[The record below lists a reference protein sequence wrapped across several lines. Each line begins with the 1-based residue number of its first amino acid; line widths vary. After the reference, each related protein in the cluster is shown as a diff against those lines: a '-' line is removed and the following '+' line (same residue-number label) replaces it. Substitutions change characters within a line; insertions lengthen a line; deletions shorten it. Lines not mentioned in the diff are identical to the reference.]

1 MESRLHRLEAVQ
13 AILLEIGQKATA
25 CRDITEFLR
34 AVHAALGRVM
44 YAANFYVALT
54 DGSNQAV
61 RFVYFVDEAD
71 ATPDPTE
78 LFVLPATNQSATS
91 WVIQNRQR
99 LIMSAQEFRQMILS
113 AWNGTPAEQWMGC
126 PLLDQHQ
133 QALGAIVIQSYR
145 PEISFSLEDQAL
157 FSQIASHVAMALQG
171 LQHRDSLELA
181 VQQRTALLE
190 HEIAERKHAEALQ
203 RALFE
208 IAELSS
214 SVEQVSTLYASIH
227 QSIAKLL
234 FARNFVILRFH
245 ADSDEISIEYFV
257 DETEPIPTTSRFPLG
272 VGLSSYVIR
281 SKQAQ
286 LIDHA
291 RFEELIASAEIRHG
305 LGNLQMSS
313 WMGAPMLVHE
323 QIIGVL
329 ILQSYDPTI
338 LYSEQDLNLL
348 AFVANHVASA
358 LSRFDAE
365 LALRLAKSEL
375 EQQNSALSQALLA
388 LQEAQGTL
396 VRQEKMVA
404 LGGLVAGIAHEI
416 NTPLGICVTATSHLA
431 EELKLTR
438 QELAENSLS
447 EQGLQQFFEVLDQA
461 LRILDSNTQRAATLV
476 RSFKQ
481 VAVDQSSDHLREFDL
496 HDYLEEILH
505 SLQPKFKGKK
515 IAITLDCVSGILVT
529 SFPGALSQLLT
540 NMLMNSLM
548 HGFNQDS
555 AGKIHIAACL
565 DADQVCLEY
574 SDDGNGMDAE
584 ALTKL
589 FDPFYTTKRGQGGSG
604 LGAHIIFNLI
614 TDVLKG
620 TILASSEIGNGLRY
634 RLRFPRQLQD

>member
-1 MESRLHRLEAVQ
+1 MENRLHRLEAVQ

-34 AVHAALGRVM
+34 TVHLALGRIM
-44 YAANFYVALT
+44 YAANFYAALT
-54 DGSNQAV
+54 DGHNKSV
-61 RFVYFVDEAD
+61 RFTYFVDEAD
-71 ATPDPTE
+71 QTPDPDE
-78 LFVLPATNQSATS
+78 LFALPPTNESATS

-99 LIMSAQEFRQMILS
+99 LILTAAEFSTMITT
-113 AWNGTPAEQWMGC
+113 AWNGTPAEHWMGC
-126 PLLDQHQ
+126 PLLDQQ
-133 QALGAIVIQSYR
+133 GQILGAMVIQSYHA
-145 PEISFSLEDQAL
+145 ENMYGEEDQAL
-157 FSQIASHVAMALQG
+157 FTLIASHVSIALQS
-171 LQHRDSLELA
+171 LQSMSSLELA
-181 VQQRTALLE
+181 VKERTALLE
-190 HEIAERKHAEALQ
+190 HEIAERRHAEALQ

-214 SVEQVSTLYASIH
+214 SVEHVNALYASIH
-227 QSIAKLL
+227 NSIAKLL

-245 ADSDEISIEYFV
+245 AESNEISIEYFV
-257 DETEPIPTTSRFPLG
+257 DETEAMPAVNRFPLG

-291 RFEELIASAEIRHG
+291 RFEKLIASAEIRHG

-323 QIIGVL
+323 QIIGVI
-329 ILQSYDPTI
+329 ILQSYDQKI

-365 LALRLAKSEL
+365 LALRITKNDL
-375 EQQNSALSQALLA
+375 EQQNSALSQALQA
-388 LQEAQGTL
+388 LQEAQSEL

-438 QELAENSLS
+438 QELAENRLT

-461 LRILDSNTQRAATLV
+461 LRILESNTHRAATLV

-481 VAVDQSSDHLREFDL
+481 VAVDQSSDQLREFDL

-515 IAITLDCVSGILVT
+515 IAITLNCASGILVT

-540 NMLMNSLM
+540 NMLMNSLT
-548 HGFNQDS
+548 HGFNTNAEGQ
-555 AGKIHIAACL
+555 IYIAAYL

-574 SDDGNGMDAE
+574 SDNGNGMDAQ

-614 TDVLKG
+614 TSVLKG
-620 TILASSEIGNGLRY
+620 TIQASSEIGHGLRY
-634 RLRFPRQLQD
+634 SLRFPRLLQE

>member
-34 AVHAALGRVM
+34 AVHSALARIM

-78 LFVLPATNQSATS
+78 LFVLPATNESATS
-91 WVIQNRQR
+91 WVIKNRR
-99 LIMSAQEFRQMILS
+99 SLIMSALEFRQMILS
-113 AWNGTPAEQWMGC
+113 AWNGTPAEHWMGC

-133 QALGAIVIQSYR
+133 QALGAIVIQSYT
-145 PEISFSLEDQAL
+145 PEISFSQEDQAL
-157 FSQIASHVAMALQG
+157 FSQIANHVAIALQS
-171 LQHRDSLELA
+171 LQNRDSLELA
-181 VQQRTALLE
+181 VKQRTARLE

-214 SVEQVSTLYASIH
+214 SVDELNSLYASIH
-227 QSIAKLL
+227 HSIGKLL

-257 DETEPIPTTSRFPLG
+257 DETEAIPSSRFPLG

-291 RFEELIASAEIRHG
+291 RFEQLIKSGEIRHA

-323 QIIGVL
+323 QIIGVI
-329 ILQSYDPTI
+329 ILQSYDPAI
-338 LYSEQDLNLL
+338 LYTETDLNLL

-365 LALRLAKSEL
+365 LALRIAKSDL
-375 EQQNSALSQALLA
+375 EQQNGALSQALLA
-388 LQEAQGTL
+388 LQEAQSEL
-396 VRQEKMVA
+396 VRQEKMVS

-438 QELAENSLS
+438 QELADNSLN

-461 LRILDSNTQRAATLV
+461 LRILDSNTQRAASLV

-481 VAVDQSSDHLREFDL
+481 VAVDQSSDQLREFDL
-496 HDYLEEILH
+496 REYLGEILH

-515 IAITLDCVSGILVT
+515 IAISLDCPAGILVT
-529 SFPGALSQLLT
+529 SYPGALSQMLT
-540 NMLMNSLM
+540 NMLTNSLI
-548 HGFNQDS
+548 HGYENE
-555 AGKIHIAACL
+555 APGKIHIAASL
-565 DADQVCLEY
+565 DDYQICMEY
-574 SDDGNGMDAE
+574 SDDGKGMDAV
-584 ALTKL
+584 AMTKL

-614 TDVLKG
+614 TGALKG
-620 TILASSEIGNGLRY
+620 SIQARSEIGHGLTY
-634 RLRFPRQLQD
+634 SMRFPRTLKE

>member
-34 AVHAALGRVM
+34 TVHLALGRIM

-78 LFVLPATNQSATS
+78 LFVLPATNESATS

-133 QALGAIVIQSYR
+133 QALGAIVIQSYT

-157 FSQIASHVAMALQG
+157 FSQIASHVAIALQS
-171 LQHRDSLELA
+171 LQNRDSLELA
-181 VQQRTALLE
+181 VKQRTTLLE

-208 IAELSS
+208 IAELST
-214 SVEQVSTLYASIH
+214 SVEQINTLYASIH
-227 QSIAKLL
+227 ISITKLL

-245 ADSDEISIEYFV
+245 ADSNEISIEYFV
-257 DETEPIPTTSRFPLG
+257 DETETIPTTSRFPLG

-286 LIDHA
+286 LIDRA
-291 RFEELIASAEIRHG
+291 RFNQLIADRQIQG
-305 LGNLQMSS
+305 LGNLQISS

-323 QIIGVL
+323 QIIGV
-329 ILQSYDPTI
+329 IIIQSYDPGI
-338 LYSEQDLNLL
+338 LYTETDLNLL
-348 AFVANHVASA
+348 AYVANHVASA

-365 LALRLAKSEL
+365 LALRIAKHDLEL
-375 EQQNSALSQALLA
+375 QNSALSQALLA
-388 LQEAQGTL
+388 LQEAQGEL
-396 VRQEKMVA
+396 VRQEKMVS

-438 QELAENSLS
+438 RELADNTLN
-447 EQGLQQFFEVLDQA
+447 EQGLLQFLDVLDQA
-461 LRILDSNTQRAATLV
+461 LGILDSNTQRAATLV

-481 VAVDQSSDHLREFDL
+481 VAVDQSSDQLREFDL
-496 HDYLEEILH
+496 HDYLGEILR

-515 IAITLDCVSGILVT
+515 IDITLDCPGGIRVT
-529 SFPGALSQLLT
+529 SFPGALSQMLT
-540 NMLMNSLM
+540 NMLMNSLI
-548 HGFNQDS
+548 HGFS
-555 AGKIHIAACL
+555 AETPGKIHIVASL
-565 DADQVCLEY
+565 EDDQVCMEY
-574 SDDGNGMDAE
+574 SDDGNGMDVIS
-584 ALTKL
+584 LSKL

-614 TDVLKG
+614 TGALKG
-620 TILASSEIGNGLRY
+620 SIQASSEVGHGLRY
-634 RLRFPRQLQD
+634 KLRFPRQLQQ